1 MTPPPA
7 PPVRRAPGPVA
18 THHHTDF
25 AVDDLLSLKRSQHV
39 TVVLPARNE
48 EATVAGVIAA
58 LRPLVDAGL
67 VDDLVVLDSLSDDGT
82 AEAARAAGARVVA
95 AAEAWP
101 SEPPLRGKGEAMWRA
116 LLATD
121 GDLVVFCDADLL
133 DAGPHYVTGLLGP
146 LLTHPETLLVKG
158 FYDRPLIE
166 DDGSVTGYGGR
177 VTELVARPLLGL
189 YRPELAGLVQPLAGE
204 WAGRRSLLESL
215 PFPTG
220 YGVEI
225 AVLLD
230 TVDAHG
236 VQALAQVDLGT
247 RTHRQQSQ
255 DALGVMATEVLGT
268 AMRRF
273 GREPEG
279 TGIRQFTAVGHHL
292 VDTTVP
298 LVERP
303 PVAQVRAAAGQSA

>member
-1 MTPPPA
+1 MEGSA
-7 PPVRRAPGPVA
+7 VRRVPGPVR

-25 AVDDLLSLKRSQHV
+25 DLVDLVSLKRSQRI
-39 TVVLPARNE
+39 TVILPARNE
-48 EATVAGVIAA
+48 EETVAGVVDA
-58 LRPLVDAGL
+58 LRPVLEAGL
-67 VDDLVVLDSLSDDGT
+67 VDELVVLDSLSADGT
-82 AEAARAAGARVVA
+82 AQVAAAAGARVVPA
-95 AAEAWP
+95 ADAWTV
-101 SEPPLRGKGEAMWRA
+101 EPPLRGKGEAMWRG
-116 LLATD
+116 LLATT
-121 GDLVVFCDADLL
+121 GDLVAYCDADLL
-133 DAGPHYVTGLLGP
+133 DAGPHYVIGLLGP
-146 LLTHPETLLVKG
+146 LLTRPETLLVKG
-158 FYDRPLIE
+158 FYDRPLVE

-236 VQALAQVDLGT
+236 IDALAQVDLGT

-273 GREPEG
+273 GREPDG
-279 TGIRQFTAVGHHL
+279 TGIRQFTSVGHEV
-292 VDTTVP
+292 VDTDVP
-298 LVERP
+298 LVERL
-303 PVAQVRAAAGQSA
+303 PVQQVRAQRA

>member
-1 MTPPPA
+1 M
-7 PPVRRAPGPVA
+7 A

-25 AVDDLLSLKRSQHV
+25 LLEDLLRHKGSQRIA
-39 TVVLPARNE
+39 VVLPARDE
-48 EATVAGVIAA
+48 EATVAGVVGT

-67 VDDLVVLDSLSDDGT
+67 VDDLVVLDSLSGDRT
-82 AEAARAAGARVVA
+82 AEVATAAGARVVA
-95 AAEAWP
+95 AADAWP
-101 SEPPLRGKGEAMWRA
+101 HEPALRGKGEAMWRS
-116 LLATD
+116 LLATE
-121 GDLVVFCDADLL
+121 GDVVVFCDADLL

-146 LLTHPETLLVKG
+146 LLTDSKTLLVKG
-158 FYDRPLIE
+158 FYDRPLVE

-204 WAGRRSLLESL
+204 WAGRRTLLESL

-230 TVDAHG
+230 TVDRHG
-236 VQALAQVDLGT
+236 VGALAQVDLGT

-255 DALGVMATEVLGT
+255 DALGVMAAEVLGT

-279 TGIRQFTAVGHHL
+279 TGIRQFTAVGHRL
-292 VDTTVP
+292 LDTTVP

-303 PVAQVRAAAGQSA
+303 PAARARAARQSE